1 VIVIGVWM
9 GWLVHCARIQ
19 HEAVAAIEQSGGL
32 VSYDSGPV
40 DDPVLNHREPSAPRW
55 LVNAIGI
62 DYFAHA
68 SLVVFDRPC
77 SDKDLSHVGRLS
89 ELRVLFLDASEVTDG
104 GLAHLDR
111 LVKLRQLL
119 IGSAHVT
126 DAGLVHLKR
135 LSNLSVLTLIDTQV
149 TDAGLAHLKEL
160 PNLSHLDLVRSQAT
174 FGGVRELRRALPRL
188 TIEP

>member
-1 VIVIGVWM
+1 M
-9 GWLVHCARIQ
+9 ASLLREDPHL
-19 HEAVAAIEQSGGL
+19 AVAAIEESGGL

-40 DDPVLNHREPSAPRW
+40 DDPVLDHREPWAPRW

-68 SLVVFDRPC
+68 SLVVFERPC

-89 ELRVLFLDASEVTDG
+89 ELRVLFVLDASE
-104 GLAHLDR
+104 
-111 LVKLRQLL
+111 
-119 IGSAHVT
+119 VT

-160 PNLSHLDLVRSQAT
+160 SNLSELDLVRSQAT
-174 FGGVRELRRALPRL
+174 FGGVRELRRVLPKL
-188 TIEP
+188 TIKP